1 MLEVPA
7 PNCTT
12 LTKGAASCEDVFRA
26 VDELGFE
33 PEDGI
38 GVDAAHKEGVGLARG
53 FTCADVP
60 WARWNSACEFDILF
74 VRKDVTDH
82 WMDAR
87 HQRGPS

>member
-12 LTKGAASCEDVFRA
+12 LTKGAASCVDVFRA
-26 VDELGFE
+26 LDELGFE

-60 WARWNSACEFDILF
+60 WAKWHSPSSQHFPVLKKCLQIL
-74 VRKDVTDH
+74 VL
-82 WMDAR
+82 
-87 HQRGPS
+87 